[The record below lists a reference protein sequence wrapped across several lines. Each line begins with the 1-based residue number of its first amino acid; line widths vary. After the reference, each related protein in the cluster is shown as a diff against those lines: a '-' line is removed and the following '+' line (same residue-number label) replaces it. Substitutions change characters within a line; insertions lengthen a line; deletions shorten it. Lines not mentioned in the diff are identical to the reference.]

1 MMVVWC
7 GASPPVERMASG
19 QGWRARQGPRA
30 PRPAVESR
38 QAKGKPV
45 TGSPRSRPSWH
56 RPVPRAAPG
65 ERPRAGAAPLPH
77 QRPAPQHRL
86 HLSGELRTLAALA
99 LV

>member
-7 GASPPVERMASG
+7 GDSPPGVRMASG

-30 PRPAVESR
+30 PRPAVESG
-38 QAKGKPV
+38 QANGKPV
-45 TGSPRSRPSWH
+45 AGSPRSRPSWH

-65 ERPRAGAAPLPH
+65 ERTRAGAVPLQH

-86 HLSGELRTLAALA
+86 HLSGERRKLAALA